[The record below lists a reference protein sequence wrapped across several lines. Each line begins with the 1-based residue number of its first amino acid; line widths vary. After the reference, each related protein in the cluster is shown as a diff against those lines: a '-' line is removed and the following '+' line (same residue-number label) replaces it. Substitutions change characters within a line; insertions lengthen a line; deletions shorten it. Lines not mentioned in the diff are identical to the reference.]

1 MALSKLVMILMASW
15 GSIRR
20 LLMRSSN
27 VSASVPP
34 MLYNSFS
41 AQCWMVM
48 SWLRIPRIAVHLMV
62 HAILSHL
69 GRRLLCNV
77 RIAEE

>member
-1 MALSKLVMILMASW
+1 
-15 GSIRR
+15 
-20 LLMRSSN
+20 
-27 VSASVPP
+27 

-77 RIAEE
+77 RIAGE